1 MTIRELRQYRSIRI
15 ELERLEREKKSRE
28 LSDTVIGSD
37 KEFPY
42 TQHKMSVSGLD
53 SDGDNMRLLE
63 RIRNLRQQKKE
74 IEDFIFG
81 IEDSLMRQ
89 ILEWRHIKGND
100 EPSWQFIAFQ
110 IKKHDESYPRRK
122 YKDFIKKLELAEFAE
137 KSML

>member
-37 KEFPY
+37 RDFPY
-42 TQHKMSVSGLD
+42 TQHKMSVSGLE

-63 RIRNLRQQKKE
+63 RIHNLRQQKKE

-81 IEDSLMRQ
+81 IEDSLTRQ
-89 ILEWRHIKGND
+89 IFELMYIKGRYKATWNSVAA
-100 EPSWQFIAFQ
+100 EMNFTNTPGNLSKIHSEYM
-110 IKKHDESYPRRK
+110 KKHS
-122 YKDFIKKLELAEFAE
+122 
-137 KSML
+137 

>member
-37 KEFPY
+37 RDFPY

-63 RIRNLRQQKKE
+63 RIHNLRQQKKE
-74 IEDFIFG
+74 IEDFVYG
-81 IEDSLMRQ
+81 IEDSLTRQ
-89 ILEWRHIKGND
+89 IFELMYIKGRYKATWNSVAA
-100 EPSWQFIAFQ
+100 EMNFTNTPGNLSKIHSEYM
-110 IKKHDESYPRRK
+110 KKHS
-122 YKDFIKKLELAEFAE
+122 
-137 KSML
+137 

>member
-63 RIRNLRQQKKE
+63 RINNLKQQKKE
-74 IEDFIFG
+74 IEDFVYG
-81 IEDSLMRQ
+81 IEDSLTRRIFELRYMEGRYK
-89 ILEWRHIKGND
+89 LGWDAVAAELKFTNSVGNIK
-100 EPSWQFIAFQ
+100 SIHSRYMQ
-110 IKKHDESYPRRK
+110 KHS
-122 YKDFIKKLELAEFAE
+122 
-137 KSML
+137 

>member
-37 KEFPY
+37 RDFPY

-63 RIRNLRQQKKE
+63 RIHNLKQQKKE
-74 IEDFIFG
+74 IEDFVYG
-81 IEDSLMRQ
+81 IEDSLTRQ
-89 ILEWRHIKGND
+89 IFELMYIKGRYKATWNSVAA
-100 EPSWQFIAFQ
+100 EMNFSNTPGNLSKIHSEYM
-110 IKKHDESYPRRK
+110 KKHS
-122 YKDFIKKLELAEFAE
+122 
-137 KSML
+137 

>member
-37 KEFPY
+37 RDFPY

-63 RIRNLRQQKKE
+63 RIHNLRKQKKE
-74 IEDFIFG
+74 IEDFIYG
-81 IEDSLMRQ
+81 IEDSLTRQ
-89 ILEWRHIKGND
+89 IFELMYIKGRYKATWNSVAA
-100 EPSWQFIAFQ
+100 EMNFSNTPGNLSKIHSEYM
-110 IKKHDESYPRRK
+110 KKHS
-122 YKDFIKKLELAEFAE
+122 
-137 KSML
+137 

>member
-1 MTIRELRQYRSIRI
+1 MRVKANNKIYDV
-15 ELERLEREKKSRE
+15 LE
-28 LSDTVIGSD
+28 
-37 KEFPY
+37 Y
-42 TQHKMSVSGLD
+42 T
-53 SDGDNMRLLE
+53 N
-63 RIRNLRQQKKE
+63 NKKE
-74 IEDFIFG
+74 IEDFIYG

-89 ILEWRHIKGND
+89 IFEWRHIKGND